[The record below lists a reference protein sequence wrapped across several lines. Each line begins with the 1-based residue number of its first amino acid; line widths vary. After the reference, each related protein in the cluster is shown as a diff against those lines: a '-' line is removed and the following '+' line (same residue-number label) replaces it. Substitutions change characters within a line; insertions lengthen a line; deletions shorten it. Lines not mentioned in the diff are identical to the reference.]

1 MAAFGVDV
9 LDPAVTPR
17 RIAVLAERV
26 PPWARPFG
34 QPWSVEAEL
43 TALVVDHLAQLTYVT
58 LRAAGAKSA
67 QKPRPL
73 PRPPRAQPR
82 PAPATWGP
90 GAGHPRE
97 RAQGAGGWLAAAA
110 QLSAIPGVIT
120 RTEGGGG
127 D

>member
-34 QPWSVEAEL
+34 QQWSVEAEL
-43 TALVVDHLAQLTYVT
+43 LAVVVDHLAQLTYVT

-73 PRPPRAQPR
+73 PRPPRARPR
-82 PAPATWGP
+82 PAQATSGP
-90 GAGHPRE
+90 GAGRPRAG
-97 RAQGAGGWLAAAA
+97 AQQPQGWLAAAA

-120 RTEGGGG
+120 STEGGP
-127 D
+127 DD